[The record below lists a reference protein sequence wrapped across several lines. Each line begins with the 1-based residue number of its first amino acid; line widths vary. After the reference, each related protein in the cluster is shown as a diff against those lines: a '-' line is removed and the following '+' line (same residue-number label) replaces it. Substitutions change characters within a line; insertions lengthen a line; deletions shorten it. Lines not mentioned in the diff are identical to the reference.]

1 MLPLNNMRPGEQVTM
16 VLRRHWIVYV
26 MLGTYVLVGCFFA
39 LTLFLLIGNT
49 VFSWLVAL
57 LFTMMFCLFLYIEW
71 LNHELDMYIV
81 TNNRIIGVEQ
91 ISFLNRKV
99 TECNLGQVQEVNS
112 ETKGFFANVLN
123 YGTIYIQT
131 AGSSANLKMDFAP
144 DPLQSSRKVL
154 NIVDDYRDTHNSM
167 ASFKREELSE

>member
-1 MLPLNNMRPGEQVTM
+1 M
-16 VLRRHWIVYV
+16 
-26 MLGTYVLVGCFFA
+26 
-39 LTLFLLIGNT
+39 
-49 VFSWLVAL
+49 
-57 LFTMMFCLFLYIEW
+57 
-71 LNHELDMYIV
+71 